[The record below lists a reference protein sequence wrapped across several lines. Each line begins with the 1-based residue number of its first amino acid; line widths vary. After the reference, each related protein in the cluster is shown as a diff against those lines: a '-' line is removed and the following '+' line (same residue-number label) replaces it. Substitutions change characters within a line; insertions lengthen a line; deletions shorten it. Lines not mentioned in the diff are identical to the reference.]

1 MKKRSSSTRP
11 DNSGRTDPVYR
22 RVRLEDI
29 AARCG
34 TSLSTVSRALSGDKG
49 VSQELRNKIQEMARA
64 VRYTPAQE
72 ISGSKIVLAASQ
84 VAMLDYNRYQF
95 SWYVLQGLKERAKI
109 LDIEIITHALSEAGT
124 SQLASLMN
132 DPAIGGLLALTV
144 DDLDI
149 LNTLVNLNKPAVLV
163 NSDDPL
169 MRLSSVLPCNRS
181 ATRLAADY
189 LVQQGHRNILFLTH
203 PGRRTIEQRLEGW
216 RDSMQHHHLPSDATQ
231 VITVADWLPELAEQ
245 AVMEYVQQH
254 QMASGAILCANDS
267 LAIGAI
273 SALNR
278 LGVRVP
284 EDISVMGMNDLPQA
298 EFTQPALTTVHLPV
312 QEIGVVA
319 LELLQDMIAGTVQI
333 PRRIELA
340 CSLIERKSVLK
351 KTRSSKHY

>member
-1 MKKRSSSTRP
+1 MKKRSASTP
-11 DNSGRTDPVYR
+11 GDNHSKNDPTYR

-29 AARCG
+29 ATRCG

-49 VSQELRNKIQEMARA
+49 VSAELRNKIQEMARA

-72 ISGSKIVLAASQ
+72 IGGSKIVLAASQ
-84 VAMLDYNRYQF
+84 VAMLDYYRYQF
-95 SWYVLQGLKERAKI
+95 SWYVLQGLKERAKM
-109 LDIEIITHALSEAGT
+109 LGIEIITHPLSEAGA
-124 SQLASLMN
+124 SQLSALMA

-144 DDLDI
+144 DDLEI
-149 LNTLVNLNKPAVLV
+149 LNTVVSLNKPAVLV

-189 LVQQGHRNILFLTH
+189 LVQQGHRNIIFLTH

-216 RDSMQHHHLPSDATQ
+216 RDAMLHYHLSCDTTQ

-245 AVMEYVQQH
+245 AVMDYIQRH
-254 QMASGAILCANDS
+254 QTPFSAILCANDS

-273 SALNR
+273 GALNK
-278 LGVRVP
+278 LGISVP
-284 EDISVMGMNDLPQA
+284 DDVSVMGMNDLPQA
-298 EFTQPALTTVHLPV
+298 EFTQPELTTVHLPV

-333 PRRIELA
+333 PRRVELA
-340 CSLIERKSVLK
+340 CSLIERQSVAK
-351 KTRSSKHY
+351 KPPAST